1 MFDPDELE
9 SARLPRSEPQRAFWL
24 AELPHLAILALTVA
38 GVGYVSLTRQPIAY
52 YWAALAIIICAIGI
66 VIGWPRAR
74 ERGRGWRLVWTQ
86 VLHWAA
92 FLVAMSL
99 VFLPSVQAI
108 ANADITSLIV
118 LILVALGTFVSGVHT
133 ASWRM
138 CANGVVMALAVPTIA
153 WLDQSALVIALCG
166 ALVVG
171 AGGLLVLRRARA

>member
-9 SARLPRSEPQRAFWL
+9 SARLPRSETPRGFWL

-38 GVGYVSLTRQPIAY
+38 GVGYVSLTRQPIAT
-52 YWAALAIIICAIGI
+52 YWALLAVIICGIGI
-66 VIGWPRAR
+66 AIGWPRAR
-74 ERGRGWRLVWTQ
+74 ANGRGWRLVWTQ
-86 VLHWAA
+86 ALHWAA
-92 FLVAMSL
+92 FLIAMSL
-99 VFLPSVQAI
+99 VFAPSVQAI

-153 WLDQSALVIALCG
+153 WLDQSALVMALCA
-166 ALVVG
+166 ALVTGIGV
-171 AGGLLVLRRARA
+171 LVLIRYFRA